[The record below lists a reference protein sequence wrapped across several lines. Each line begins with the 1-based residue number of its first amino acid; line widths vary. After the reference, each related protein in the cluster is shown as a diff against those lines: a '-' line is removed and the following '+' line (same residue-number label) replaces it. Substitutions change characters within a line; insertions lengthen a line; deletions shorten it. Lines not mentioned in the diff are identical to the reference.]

1 MSSVATEL
9 ERIRSSP
16 LARNAGWMLA
26 GQGANLVLQAGYFVL
41 LGRLLGSMQYGIFVG
56 AFAFTSLLATFSAMG
71 SGTLLLRYVSTERGA
86 FAAYWGNVLLTTTVF
101 STALLA
107 AATIVAPHL
116 LNPSST
122 ALVLLAGISNCFFNE
137 LTRNAAAV
145 FQAYERMRTT
155 AALNLATNLIRLIGA
170 ASMLLLL
177 GHATA
182 FQWASVSVVVSGMAT
197 IASLVCVTRRYGMPA
212 LSLHL
217 LFAGIPEGFGY
228 SFASSAASV
237 YNDIDKTMLSHYG
250 LNAQNGIYAL
260 AYRVIDMATIPA
272 MAVRDAAVPRFFRE
286 GTNNRRELWKLT
298 FRLMKRS
305 LVVTGVLGAGLY
317 VSSGLI
323 PLLVGESF
331 RSSAQAVRWLCLIP
345 MLRCV
350 HQMTGAAVMG
360 LGLQK
365 YRTATQMV
373 VAGFNFVLNLWWIPA
388 YGWKGAAGSSLLS
401 DAMLAVLNTIVLA
414 WLCKEHE

>member
-9 ERIRSSP
+9 GRIRSSP

-26 GQGANLVLQAGYFVL
+26 GQGANVVLQAGCFVL
-41 LGRLLGSMQYGIFVG
+41 LGRLLGSVQYGIFVG

-71 SGTLLLRYVSTERGA
+71 SGTLLLRYVSTEIGS

-101 STALLA
+101 STVLLVA
-107 AATIVAPHL
+107 AKIAAPHL
-116 LNPSST
+116 LNPSSA
-122 ALVLLAGISNCFFNE
+122 ALVLLAGIANCFFNE

-155 AALNLATNLIRLIGA
+155 AALNLVTNLVRLIAA

-197 IASLVCVTRRYGMPA
+197 IASLVCVTRRYGKPA

-217 LFAGIPEGFGY
+217 LFSGIPEGFGY
-228 SFASSAASV
+228 SFASSTASV

-260 AYRVIDMATIPA
+260 AYRLIDMAAIPVL
-272 MAVRDAAVPRFFRE
+272 AVRDAAVPRFFRE

-298 FRLMKRS
+298 FRLIRRS
-305 LVVTGVLGAGLY
+305 LVVTGLLGAGLY
-317 VSSGLI
+317 VGSSLI

-331 RSSAQAVRWLCLIP
+331 RASAQAVRWLCLIP

-350 HQMTGAAVMG
+350 HQMTGSAIMG

-365 YRTATQMV
+365 YRTATQMG
-373 VAGFNFVLNLWWIPA
+373 VAGFNLVLNLWWIPA

-401 DAMLAVLNTIVLA
+401 DALLAALNTIVLA